1 MVEADR
7 RQVAVSYAVAV
18 ASPALRRVLIAEDD
32 RAVRQSLERT
42 LRLES
47 LDVTAVLNGRQ
58 AVDAC
63 SAARPDLLIL
73 DVMMPEMDGLTA
85 CRAVRAESA
94 ELPILMLTARHEIG
108 DRVAG
113 LEAGADDYLVKPYAS
128 AELIARVKALLRRG
142 SLSGA
147 NDDLTYADLR
157 LDPAA
162 RMVWRGDRPV
172 TLTKTEFDLLELLMW
187 NAGIVLS
194 RDVLYERIWGLRLRD
209 LVALARRVHRV
220 PARQARSAVGRF
232 DAGSVIEDF
241 DRARPD
247 SNDDGPARFAL
258 DGVLDEVAGVARG
271 IIRGLTLTS
280 VLGGR
285 WCGRRVGCLV
295 RCGDV
300 LW

>member
-1 MVEADR
+1 
-7 RQVAVSYAVAV
+7 
-18 ASPALRRVLIAEDD
+18 LIAEDD

-42 LRLES
+42 LRLEQF
-47 LDVTAVLNGRQ
+47 DVTSVVNGRQ
-58 AVDAC
+58 AVEAC
-63 SAARPDLLIL
+63 SVALPDLLIL

-147 NDDLTYADLR
+147 NDDLIYADLR

-162 RMVWRGDRPV
+162 RLVWRGDRMV
-172 TLTKTEFDLLELLMW
+172 TLTKTEFDLLELLTW

-194 RDVLYERIWGLRLRD
+194 RDVLYERIWGYDFETSSRSLDVYIGYLRAKLEAAGEPR
-209 LVALARRVHRV
+209 LVQTVRG
-220 PARQARSAVGRF
+220 VGF
-232 DAGSVIEDF
+232 VM
-241 DRARPD
+241 RAP
-247 SNDDGPARFAL
+247 
-258 DGVLDEVAGVARG
+258 
-271 IIRGLTLTS
+271 
-280 VLGGR
+280 
-285 WCGRRVGCLV
+285 
-295 RCGDV
+295 
-300 LW
+300 